1 MRPFLIEKLSQITDE
16 ERSILAGKG
25 LDRRIYTTRTD
36 DFIVSSQLMLRAEK
50 KIAVRTHTRFTP
62 FQMHGHN
69 YMEMMYVVS
78 GSIVH
83 TVEGQRLPLF
93 PGDLILLNR
102 HIQHAIE
109 QAGRDDIGINFIVSV
124 SFIESILSKFDGS
137 DALRSFLAEN
147 LRSEGRAAYRVYK
160 TAGILPI
167 ENLIESLIYSLTEE
181 ESIPSEVLIGSITL
195 LFQLL
200 SQHSEALMSSHSSDP
215 GVTEL
220 SSYIL
225 NYIRSDYKR
234 ATLTD
239 LASRLYL
246 SPTYLSR
253 WISGHMNMPFKQLL
267 MEQRFS
273 MVEKLLR
280 STDLPVSD
288 IITAA
293 GYENKSYFHR
303 EFLRRYGCS
312 PLQWRKATRN
322 GEV

>member
-1 MRPFLIEKLSQITDE
+1 MRQFLIDKLAQITDE
-16 ERSILAGKG
+16 EREILSGKEI
-25 LDRRIYTTRTD
+25 DRQIYTTGTD
-36 DFIVSSQLMLRAEK
+36 DFIVSSQLMMRAEK

-69 YMEMMYVVS
+69 YMEMMYVVT

-83 TVEGQRLPLF
+83 VVEGQRLELV
-93 PGDLILLNR
+93 PGDLILFNR

-109 QAGRDDIGINFIVSV
+109 KSGVDDIGINFIVSV
-124 SFIESILSKFDGS
+124 NFIESILSKFDGS
-137 DALRSFLAEN
+137 DALRAFLAEN
-147 LRSEGRAAYRVYK
+147 LRAEGKAAYRVYK

-167 ENLIESLIYSLTEE
+167 ENLIESITYSLTSE
-181 ESIPSEVLIGSITL
+181 ESCSPEVLIGSITL
-195 LFQLL
+195 LFHLL
-200 SQHSEALMSSHSSDP
+200 SEHTDALMSAHSSDP

-220 SSYIL
+220 TGYIL
-225 NYIRSDYKR
+225 NYIRSDYKN

-253 WISGHMNMPFKQLL
+253 WISGHMNMPFKRLL

-312 PLQWRKATRN
+312 PLQWRKATKS
-322 GEV
+322 GDV